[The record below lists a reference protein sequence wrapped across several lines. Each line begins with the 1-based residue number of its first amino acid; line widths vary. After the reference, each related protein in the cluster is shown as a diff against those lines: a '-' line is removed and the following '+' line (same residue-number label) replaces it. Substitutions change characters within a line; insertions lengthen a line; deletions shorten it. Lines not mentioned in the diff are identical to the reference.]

1 MADFSIISDV
11 SNQIIKFLRESICPE
26 LIQSP
31 EALMLTAPTDK
42 KSDYQMGVYL
52 YDIQE
57 LREYQSRDM
66 VNVRAGSAQY
76 PPKPLTLFY
85 AAYINS
91 KAQMMSSSDN
101 EQRILGRTIQS
112 LMDKAVIDDITGEN
126 GEAASITLLPLS
138 FEEKTKI
145 WSTLNEPYQLAV
157 YFSVSPVLLSSR
169 RTKTFRRVVAAD
181 FDVSMK
187 KEDN

>member
-11 SNQIIKFLRESICPE
+11 SNQILKFLRESICPE

-31 EALMLTAPTDK
+31 EALILTSPTDK
-42 KSDYQMGVYL
+42 KSDYQMGIYL

-57 LREYQSRDM
+57 LREYQSREM
-66 VNVRAGSAQY
+66 INVRSGSAQY

-101 EQRILGRTIQS
+101 EQRILGRTIQA
-112 LMDKAVIDDITGEN
+112 LMDKGTLEDVTGEN
-126 GEAASITLLPLS
+126 GEPASITLLQMS
-138 FEEKTKI
+138 FEEKSKI
-145 WSTLNEPYQLAV
+145 WSTLNEPYQLAI
-157 YFSVSPVLLSSR
+157 YFSVSPALLSSR
-169 RTKTFRRVVAAD
+169 RVRTFQRVVSAD
-181 FDVSMK
+181 FNVQTK
-187 KEDN
+187 Q